1 MKQDLKQAF
10 GKVLREVRESRGMSQ
25 QELADYSEIDRTY
38 LSNLERGLNNPT
50 LNVIFKLAEILKM
63 KPGEFVDKVEKE
75 MH

>member
-1 MKQDLKQAF
+1 M
-10 GKVLREVRESRGMSQ
+10 LREVRESRGMSQ